1 MRVLLSGGNKTD
13 NILAGV
19 SKKFQSSGD
28 EFIVVNFIDDVN
40 DLFAKGDYFDKAI
53 VTEQSLTREYS
64 IKEESEIRV
73 RINKFAMDMAARPN
87 RANFVFLTQSEALAN
102 MIHEEILPI
111 FNDSVVVLKE
121 PKYSVQFFYELIVTD
136 VKQLPSDIVYVPD
149 IDEAIDDNIDDSI
162 DDDLSMDDVDFDND
176 FQYNPKEADDNFDKE
191 LFGDE
196 GIDMVTAQDNI
207 SDELGIN
214 EGEDISFEVQEKVV
228 NNDTIDD
235 GPKDTFVSG
244 GFSSNDLSNDE
255 DLEDSFDFNDTTTFG
270 NDEMSKNDS
279 FQASSDLPDYVDNSI
294 QPEQASTAFIPGFD
308 EDENEEQDMEF
319 DSSDYDN
326 TASQS
331 MENQFFDENM
341 YEPETTGAQ
350 LGNSFTGNVNY
361 VEENNVNS
369 EDMFNMSDYSED
381 DYEEETV
388 NMNDQTYQGEYQ
400 QGFISSNDY
409 DDEEAQR
416 QEMQKRMEQMNQVQN
431 PPVMNNNNKKK
442 KIGFLSKKNAAGKAG
457 VAAAVGASAIAAQQQ
472 QQMAPP
478 VPKKKGKSI
487 DSIKSALAPFASR
500 GNSIVITGCGGCGT
514 STVAYSLAKI
524 ISKLGFTVLLVDMD
538 TEGKTQNYI
547 SYNNFNSM
555 EHDGANL
562 MAAVNSSNGINTH
575 LSVVDQG
582 FHLLTMGIG
591 SDSAPVNELLHK
603 EKISRF
609 VNSAKTSHNFVI
621 YDIPFKDASGYLS
634 DITYMAD
641 NLVMVLEANNW
652 GVTKAMLNMCNVA
665 SEDMQ
670 ETLFTR
676 TQLVFNK
683 FRNVYKIMG
692 KKVKTCADIT
702 RIIDQKVMDL
712 TGDDSGYHFED
723 LHIAGIINDDPRFNE
738 GWYEQVQFV
747 DTEPGMQ
754 IFLDLIEKIILR
766 R

>member
-28 EFIVVNFIDDVN
+28 DFIVVNFIDDVN

-53 VTEQSLTREYS
+53 VTEQSLTREYT

-87 RANFVFLTQSEALAN
+87 RANFVFLTQSETLAN

-214 EGEDISFEVQEKVV
+214 EGEDISFEVQEEVV
-228 NNDTIDD
+228 NNDPIDN
-235 GPKDTFVSG
+235 GPKDIFVSG
-244 GFSSNDLSNDE
+244 GFSSNDLNNDE
-255 DLEDSFDFNDTTTFG
+255 DLDDSFDFNDTTTFG
-270 NDEMSKNDS
+270 NDEMSKNDN

-319 DSSDYDN
+319 DNSDYDN

-350 LGNSFTGNVNY
+350 LDNSFTGNVNY
-361 VEENNVNS
+361 VEENNTGS
-369 EDMFNMSDYSED
+369 EDMFDMSDYSED

-416 QEMQKRMEQMNQVQN
+416 QEMQNRMEQMNQVQN

-442 KIGFLSKKNAAGKAG
+442 KIGFLSKKNAAG
-457 VAAAVGASAIAAQQQ
+457 VAGASTAIAAQQQ

-702 RIIDQKVMDL
+702 RVIDQKVIDL

>member
-13 NILAGV
+13 NILAAI

-28 EFIVVNFIDDVN
+28 DFIVVNFIDDVN

-136 VKQLPSDIVYVPD
+136 VKQLSSDIVYVPD
-149 IDEAIDDNIDDSI
+149 IDETIDDNIDDSI
-162 DDDLSMDDVDFDND
+162 DDDLSMDDVNFDND

-214 EGEDISFEVQEKVV
+214 EGEDISFEVHEEVV
-228 NNDTIDD
+228 NNDPIDN
-235 GPKDTFVSG
+235 GPKDNFVSG

-270 NDEMSKNDS
+270 NDEMSKNDN

-350 LGNSFTGNVNY
+350 LDNSFTGNVNY
-361 VEENNVNS
+361 VGDNNVNS

-416 QEMQKRMEQMNQVQN
+416 QEMQNRMEQMNQVQN

-442 KIGFLSKKNAAGKAG
+442 KIGFLSKKNAAGI
-457 VAAAVGASAIAAQQQ
+457 AAAVGASAIAAQQQ

-702 RIIDQKVMDL
+702 RVVDQKVMDL

>member
-87 RANFVFLTQSEALAN
+87 RANFVFLTQNEALAN

-214 EGEDISFEVQEKVV
+214 EGEDISFEVQEEVV

-255 DLEDSFDFNDTTTFG
+255 DSEDSFDFNDTTTFG

-702 RIIDQKVMDL
+702 RVIDQKVMDL

>member
-214 EGEDISFEVQEKVV
+214 EGEDISFEVQEEVV

-279 FQASSDLPDYVDNSI
+279 FQASSDLPNYVDNSI

-361 VEENNVNS
+361 VEDNNVNS

-702 RIIDQKVMDL
+702 RVIDQKVMDL